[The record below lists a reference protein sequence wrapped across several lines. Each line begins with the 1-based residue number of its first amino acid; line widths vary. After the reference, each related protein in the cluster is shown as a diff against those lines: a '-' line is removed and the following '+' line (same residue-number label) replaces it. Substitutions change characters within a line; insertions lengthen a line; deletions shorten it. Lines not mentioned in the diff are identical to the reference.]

1 MWVTV
6 VCVLLGLT
14 TPVIWSIARV
24 SENNRLWQG
33 ACSKINSLS
42 TRRPP
47 NIPPDQWQRAVDWTA
62 NVVTQIYSVHTSDD
76 PEEIRRLRNSFDQKF
91 AGQVDLTTLQWV
103 WEQCEDEEDDRHIYA
118 IRFRDVRL
126 LTEGAITDDRL
137 PELWSLNECTWLDL
151 TWTQITDAGLQ
162 HLKGLTKLE
171 QLALSGTQVTSQG
184 INELRKALPE
194 CDILWTPTTNP
205 QDQP

>member
-1 MWVTV
+1 M
-6 VCVLLGLT
+6 
-14 TPVIWSIARV
+14 TPVVWSIARLT
-24 SENNRLWQG
+24 ENGRLWQE
-33 ACSKINSLS
+33 ASSKISSLS
-42 TRRPP
+42 TRKPR

-62 NVVTQIYSVHTSDD
+62 NVVTQIYSVHTFDD
-76 PEEIRRLRNSFDQKF
+76 PEEIRRLCNSLDQKI

-118 IRFRDVRL
+118 IRFRDVSL

-151 TWTQITDAGLQ
+151 ACTQITDAGLQ

-171 QLALSGTQVTSQG
+171 QLNLSATQVTEKG
-184 INELRKALPE
+184 IKELQEALPNCKIHWE
-194 CDILWTPTTNP
+194 PPPPTPKTNLDDP
-205 QDQP
+205 